1 MQWWHFPGGPVT
13 KTLPSSAE
21 GAGSIPGQGVKIPHA
36 LGPKNQD
43 IKQKQYCNKFKD
55 LKNGPH
61 QKILKKKKM
70 QENHYKMKSESQIPG
85 VFHSLCSSADSSV
98 GVSFPLPYTRRAAGC
113 GAEGSEIL
121 FPEARYR
128 YPCPLG
134 GATAG
139 WPPPQSPLGSGCS
152 LGDTRGVC
160 SATSVP
166 IPPIQAPF
174 CHRFPMT
181 WCLGYTKC
189 ILYCQILVILIR
201 MWYKF

>member
-1 MQWWHFPGGPVT
+1 MQWWHFPGGPAT
-13 KTLPSSAE
+13 KTLPPSAK

-36 LGPKNQD
+36 LGPQNRD
-43 IKQKQYCNKFKD
+43 IKQKQYCNKFNKD

-61 QKILKKKKM
+61 QKILKKKECKKIIIKW
-70 QENHYKMKSESQIPG
+70 NLSLRSQ
-85 VFHSLCSSADSSV
+85 VFHSPCSSADSSV
-98 GVSFPLPYTRRAAGC
+98 GVSFPLPYPRRAAGC

-152 LGDTRGVC
+152 LVDTRGAVLC
-160 SATSVP
+160 YLRPRPSHPSP
-166 IPPIQAPF
+166 LLP
-174 CHRFPMT
+174 
-181 WCLGYTKC
+181 
-189 ILYCQILVILIR
+189 
-201 MWYKF
+201 